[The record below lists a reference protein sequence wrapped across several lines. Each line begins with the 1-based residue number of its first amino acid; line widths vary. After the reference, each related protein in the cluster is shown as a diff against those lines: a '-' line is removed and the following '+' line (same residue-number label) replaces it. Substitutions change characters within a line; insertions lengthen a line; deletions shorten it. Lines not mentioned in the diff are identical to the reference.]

1 MASFWIQQITEQ
13 KTCKF
18 IFQRENLYLTM
29 VLAVVKT
36 QSVRENKQHKAI
48 NLFFVDSHI
57 C

>member
-18 IFQRENLYLTM
+18 IFQRENLYSTM